1 MYNRTY
7 QIVEVKLIMTK
18 RKIQYPYSNVDM
30 YPGDILYSTIGRATY
45 YVGHIVI
52 VGTDYLMKESIP
64 GKPSGH
70 ALNPLQFSHKH
81 RSGDKITLLRSK
93 VAAIAAANCA
103 TKNLHLIKDYNVLN
117 TNLHTIEKNY
127 CSKWI
132 VQAYYFG
139 ANVKLKDNLHQFIPP
154 QYFKQ
159 TEKLTKIAVFSKE

>member
-1 MYNRTY
+1 
-7 QIVEVKLIMTK
+7 MTK

-30 YPGDILYSTIGRATY
+30 HPGDILYSTIGRATY

-70 ALNPLQFSHKH
+70 ALTPLQFWHRH

-93 VAAIAAANCA
+93 VGAFAAADCT
-103 TKNLHLIKDYNVLN
+103 TKNLNLNKHYIVLN

-127 CSKWI
+127 CTKWI
-132 VQAYYFG
+132 VQDYYCG
-139 ANVKLKDNLHQFIPP
+139 ANVKLNDNLHQFIPP

-159 TEKLTKIAVFSKE
+159 TEKIPNNAVFSKE